1 MIKIAHRGL
10 IDGPNKEIENH
21 PDTIQK
27 SLEKGYDAEID
38 LWVIDDKLYLGHD
51 EAQYNTTEEFINTK
65 GLWIHA
71 KNLEALQWL
80 VNSQLDLNYFWHEED
95 CYTLT
100 SKGFIWAYPGKK
112 VSSRCVMVLPEYID
126 ATLKNTIGVN
136 CYGICS
142 DYVEKLS
149 SLEIQ

>member
-80 VNSQLDLNYFWHEED
+80 
-95 CYTLT
+95 
-100 SKGFIWAYPGKK
+100 
-112 VSSRCVMVLPEYID
+112 
-126 ATLKNTIGVN
+126 
-136 CYGICS
+136 
-142 DYVEKLS
+142 
-149 SLEIQ
+149 

>member
-51 EAQYNTTEEFINTK
+51 EAQYNTTEEFIYTK

-100 SKGFIWAYPGKK
+100 TKGSIWAYPGKTYTENT
-112 VSSRCVMVLPEYID
+112 VIVMPEWVEMD
-126 ATLKNTIGVN
+126 WDKLRVTC
-136 CYGICS
+136 CYGVCT
-142 DYVEKLS
+142 DYPERLN
-149 SLEIQ
+149 